1 MSKKT
6 ETIWIISEGTG
17 STITILSNFKLN
29 LIWMQLK
36 YESFIICFKAFWW
49 IFFES
54 TSAKY
59 IIMLTFDNVESRS
72 LIHNKFSEISIR
84 KVLFWASEEH
94 SQ

>member
-1 MSKKT
+1 MSKNT
-6 ETIWIISEGTG
+6 ETTWIISEGIGFTA
-17 STITILSNFKLN
+17 IIQIFKLN
-29 LIWMQLK
+29 LIWMQPK
-36 YESFIICFKAFWW
+36 YESFIIWYITLWW

-72 LIHNKFSEISIR
+72 LIYNKFSEISIR